1 MSSTSDANNLL
12 ENNQL
17 NLLEKNQFKDKII
30 NQKNNIIIIN
40 QIIITLFIILVIY
53 WFYTN
58 KIDHEKD
65 DKLLLYIAN
74 KV

>member
-1 MSSTSDANNLL
+1 MSSTSVAHNLL
-12 ENNQL
+12 EN
-17 NLLEKNQFKDKII
+17 NQFKDKII